1 MLTSKARMLRYLS
14 PERAK
19 LAWHFRR
26 MANYTARM
34 YAANYWREGVYP
46 GWSQCCYNR
55 EADKAIDLLV
65 ETLGMKKEV
74 YQIST
79 QTMVLICLF
88 LELAIMD
95 GTIDP

>member
-1 MLTSKARMLRYLS
+1 MSKARMLRYLS

-26 MANYTARM
+26 MAVYVSQWPNNNDARI
-34 YAANYWREGVYP
+34 YYSWVQVFGTKAANRAIKIVDEIAKADDYWIQPSHYI
-46 GWSQCCYNR
+46 S
-55 EADKAIDLLV
+55 LL
-65 ETLGMKKEV
+65 
-74 YQIST
+74 
-79 QTMVLICLF
+79 LF